1 MMSMS
6 STPSSSKVSKNRD
19 ESNSMALTHPL
30 ATDDISEPTE
40 EKLSDQGTNG
50 SRDLDTEVLVGRE
63 GLRARV
69 ISVDY
74 KRGVVE
80 NNILSGR

>member
-1 MMSMS
+1 M
-6 STPSSSKVSKNRD
+6 R
-19 ESNSMALTHPL
+19 LTHPL
-30 ATDDISEPTE
+30 TTNDISEPTE

-50 SRDLDTEVLVGRE
+50 SRDLDTKVLVSSE

-80 NNILSGR
+80 NEILSGR

>member
-30 ATDDISEPTE
+30 TTDDISEPTE
-40 EKLSDQGTNG
+40 EKLSNQGTNG
-50 SRDLDTEVLVGRE
+50 GRNLDTEVLVGGKLLVLGVKVRKRKEARE
-63 GLRARV
+63 R
-69 ISVDY
+69 
-74 KRGVVE
+74 
-80 NNILSGR
+80 